1 MFTISHNLQ
10 LPSLV
15 HYNIIMVQHITFEV
29 GDIVQVVSSKST
41 WKGKQGI
48 ITKIYASRLY
58 GVALIEN
65 KAVVRRFTTV
75 GIIPSSLDDNIISTT
90 DEIITTDV
98 ISKTVERI
106 TSLETKVGNIEKQL
120 EVMISALVTI
130 QQHLQPKD

>member
-1 MFTISHNLQ
+1 
-10 LPSLV
+10 
-15 HYNIIMVQHITFEV
+15 MVQHITFEV
-29 GDIVQVVSSKST
+29 GDIVQIISTKST

-48 ITKIYASRLY
+48 ITKVYASKLY

-75 GIIPSSLDDNIISTT
+75 GIIPSSLDDDTIYPT

-98 ISKTVERI
+98 IRQTVERI
-106 TSLETKVGNIEKQL
+106 DSLEMKVGNIEKQL
-120 EVMISALVTI
+120 EVMINALVTI